1 MGNLGLSEARYRSA
15 NPYLCPLCRWGLGS
29 LQEPQGTRTI
39 CTGKGPGNGGE
50 GVGKPNET
58 QVRRLGLP
66 TPEPRLPPCF
76 PARYASL
83 GPQSLRPPR
92 PLRSPPVVSWAQ
104 GSVSWTGCFRNLMRL
119 SSTSQVGGLLPQ
131 ALTKGYRLP
140 RAAAERTQSLMR
152 EAGRARSRVQPFSPL
167 RR

>member
-1 MGNLGLSEARYRSA
+1 MRQDTGLPSHTCVLSVDGVWGVFRSLRGQG
-15 NPYLCPLCRWGLGS
+15 PSVQVRGLG
-29 LQEPQGTRTI
+29 
-39 CTGKGPGNGGE
+39 TG
-50 GVGKPNET
+50 VRKPNET

-83 GPQSLRPPR
+83 GPRSLQPPR

-152 EAGRARSRVQPFSPL
+152 EAGRAQSRVQPFSPL
-167 RR
+167 CR